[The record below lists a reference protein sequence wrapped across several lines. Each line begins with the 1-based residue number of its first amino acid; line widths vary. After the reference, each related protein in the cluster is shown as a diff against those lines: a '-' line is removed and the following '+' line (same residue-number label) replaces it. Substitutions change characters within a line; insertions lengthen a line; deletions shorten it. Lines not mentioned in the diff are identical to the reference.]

1 MDPSGTDRIR
11 LPGLDL
17 TGIVRP
23 DTEPELDPELEPV
36 LELDSDPDPDSEL

>member
-11 LPGLDL
+11 LPGLDM

-23 DTEPELDPELEPV
+23 DTEPELDPELDPV
-36 LELDSDPDPDSEL
+36 PELYSDPDPDPEL